1 MFENNYL
8 YQGPAETPALVLTN
22 SMKRILSFI
31 LAVFIGGL
39 TAVHAGDYV
48 PTSTWPYL
56 YEEFEDG
63 QVLLRDGTKKDVKLN
78 LHLFHSSIHY
88 IDDGMI
94 KELGPMFVISAKIG
108 DDYFIQAGGS
118 IKRILTSNDNGY
130 VVEGVE
136 IDLARLNETGGAYG
150 SSSTTVSTSA
160 YSSLEGIGGTNS
172 STNINH
178 MELKNNKDKG
188 KILPLVFKKYIVV
201 GGKCFYA
208 TKKNVSEVVSDKKA
222 FNAYLKENKVKW
234 NDPVSLLQIVN
245 YIATETSK

>member
-22 SMKRILSFI
+22 SMKRILSFF
-31 LAVFIGGL
+31 LAVLVGGL
-39 TAVHAGDYV
+39 TAAYAGDYV

-63 QVLLRDGTKKDVKLN
+63 QVLLREGTKKDVKLN
-78 LHLFHSSIHY
+78 LHLFRSSIHY

-94 KELGPMFVISAKIG
+94 KELSPMFVASARIG

-118 IKRILTSNDNGY
+118 IKKILTSNENGY

-201 GGKCFYA
+201 GGKCLYA

-245 YIATETSK
+245 YFANEMSK

>member
-1 MFENNYL
+1 
-8 YQGPAETPALVLTN
+8 
-22 SMKRILSFI
+22 MKRILSFF
-31 LAVFIGGL
+31 LAVLVGGL
-39 TAVHAGDYV
+39 TAAYAGDYV

-63 QVLLRDGTKKDVKLN
+63 QVLLREGTKKDVKLN
-78 LHLFHSSIHY
+78 LHLFRSSIHY

-94 KELGPMFVISAKIG
+94 KELSPMFVASARIG

-118 IKRILTSNDNGY
+118 IKKILTSNENGY

-136 IDLARLNETGGAYG
+136 IYLARLNETGGAYG

-201 GGKCFYA
+201 GGKCLYA

-245 YIATETSK
+245 YFANEMSK